1 MVGPSGLEPPTS
13 RLSVVRSSQLSY
25 GPILDFSLLLFFL
38 KRKNGGDKR
47 DRTVDPLL
55 AKQVLSQLSYT
66 PIFRRPAPSKLNNV
80 SYSMLHQTSDLRIAV
95 RDPVTLCLFATQPKP
110 SDSEDKQ
117 IAFHAILVCLLRS
130 SLSLLLSTAPRFSL
144 ERR

>member
-1 MVGPSGLEPPTS
+1 MSPY
-13 RLSVVRSSQLSY
+13 R
-25 GPILDFSLLLFFL
+25 
-38 KRKNGGDKR
+38 GGDER
-47 DRTVDPLL
+47 VRTDDPLL

-80 SYSMLHQTSDLRIAV
+80 SYFTFHQTSDLRIAV

>member
-1 MVGPSGLEPPTS
+1 M
-13 RLSVVRSSQLSY
+13 RSSQLSY
-25 GPILDFSLLLFFL
+25 GPILDFSHYGCFL
-38 KRKNGGDKR
+38 SKERNGGDKR

-80 SYSMLHQTSDLRIAV
+80 SYFTFHQTSDLRIAV